1 MAGGITLIKIHPK
14 IWKWIQFPL
23 SHVGSSTDE
32 GMRKWWLSEHNQVS
46 TGRKI
51 NGKKNKTDNISEN
64 GTEMYGF
71 SVIRIF
77 AVEWKLLER
86 KFVFSLIDILGVL

>member
-14 IWKWIQFPL
+14 IWKWIQLPL

-32 GMRKWWLSEHNQVS
+32 GMREWWLSEHNQFS

-51 NGKKNKTDNISEN
+51 NGKKQNR
-64 GTEMYGF
+64 YCQW
-71 SVIRIF
+71 
-77 AVEWKLLER
+77 EWNR
-86 KFVFSLIDILGVL
+86 DVWI

>member
-51 NGKKNKTDNISEN
+51 NGKKTKQIMSVRMEQRCMDLVSSE
-64 GTEMYGF
+64 Y
-71 SVIRIF
+71 
-77 AVEWKLLER
+77 LLWNENYLR
-86 KFVFSLIDILGVL
+86 ENLYFLEILKFVAS